1 MRNISVETKGYKPE
15 FNMTL
20 TDGNNHS
27 YTITDHDVQ
36 ADSLAIRTGTSNSG
50 ELTVGAAVIGS
61 LSVGLLND
69 GSNYNKFDNVTW
81 RGAYI
86 EATFTVHGTNVQ
98 LGRYYVNEHSEQGGA
113 IRVVAYDAMQ
123 ILDGYQ
129 IYEHNFTYPLNAV
142 TAVNTIKTALAQR
155 TQQQW
160 QVVGLTDAT
169 AQSLSLPD
177 PGTDKMSER
186 AFLSYVAQILCKYV
200 VVKRMNGIETI
211 FFGWYD
217 TAHPV
222 RNVGTTFSHDLKTS
236 EYNPENFQ
244 IKVYDSS
251 YTVTVRGPG
260 STGPLT
266 NAVYIEN
273 NPFIRSSN
281 VGLPNPGGGMAYDIY
296 SQVHALTYRPGT
308 VDILADIALEAGD
321 VITVSTGP
329 LGGTYKM
336 IITNL
341 TFGTG
346 LTMNVSSDADPSDDM
361 IFNPSTY
368 FKKATE
374 QAISDELA
382 DSDSEL
388 SKALGGGGDP
398 DLELITIPRVEV
410 ICAVDGNDDPT
421 MGFYKGVTME
431 FQPYQ
436 NNGILTYR
444 NKSSAQSIGGIEIMR
459 VIYPEQKIY
468 IPKNEGAY
476 CYTELLITGI
486 VVPDYDE
493 YRNANID
500 EATHSCNFY
509 PNLYEPAKIRVRV
522 RRGSSNTSQTVR
534 FIDLSGTVVGDDNTS
549 PTGMRPLAFFN
560 GLEGKFFT
568 SWIGGKFRAP
578 ICEIPLP
585 GNVFDFSDD
594 ATTGGKWCR
603 TAGTVMPTKY
613 INYPS

>member
-1 MRNISVETKGYKPE
+1 MRNIGVATKGYKPV

-27 YTITDHDVQ
+27 YSITDHDVQ

-50 ELTVGAAVIGS
+50 ELTIGAAIIGS
-61 LSVGLLND
+61 LSVTLLND
-69 GSNYNKFDNVTW
+69 GSNNNKYDNVDW

-86 EATFTVHGTNVQ
+86 EATFTVNGANVQ
-98 LGRYYVNEHSEQGGA
+98 LGRYYVNEHSENGGA

-129 IYEHNFTYPLNAV
+129 IYEHQFTYPLDAV
-142 TAVNTIKTALAQR
+142 TAVNTIMTALAQR
-155 TQQQW
+155 TQQQNQW
-160 QVVGLTDAT
+160 QVVGLDGVT
-169 AQSLSLPD
+169 LSLPD

-200 VVKRMNGIETI
+200 VIKRMNGVNTI

-222 RNVGTTFSHDLKTS
+222 QNAGTTFSHDLKTS
-236 EYNPENFQ
+236 DYNPENFQ

-251 YTVTVRGPG
+251 YTVTVRGTG
-260 STGPLT
+260 GTGPLT

-281 VGLPNPGGGMAYDIY
+281 VGDPNPGGGMAYDIY
-296 SQVHALTYRPGT
+296 TKVHALTYRPGT
-308 VDILADIALEAGD
+308 VDIVADIALEAGD
-321 VITVSTGP
+321 VINVSTGP

-368 FKKATE
+368 FKQATQ

-388 SKALGGGGDP
+388 SKALGGGGGDP
-398 DLELITIPRVEV
+398 DLELITIPAVQV
-410 ICAVDGNDDPT
+410 IAAVDSNDEPAIGFYTGFTTEFVARSASHYQATPT
-421 MGFYKGVTME
+421 M
-431 FQPYQ
+431 
-436 NNGILTYR
+436 TYR
-444 NKSSAQSIGGIEIMR
+444 KQGQTGNIGGIEIME
-459 VIYPEQKIY
+459 VTIPMQKIY
-468 IPKNEGAY
+468 IPKATGDKSF
-476 CYTELLITGI
+476 TDILVTGI
-486 VVPDYDE
+486 RIPDWDE
-493 YRNANID
+493 FDAAGID
-500 EATHSCNFY
+500 ETTHACNFY
-509 PNLYEPAKIRVRV
+509 PQVYYPAKIRVRV
-522 RRGSSNTSQTVR
+522 ERFDNYVKIYDCNDTNIGDANT
-534 FIDLSGTVVGDDNTS
+534 N
-549 PTGMRPLAFFN
+549 PTGMRPRGWFS
-560 GLEGKFFT
+560 GHDG
-568 SWIGGKFRAP
+568 P
-578 ICEIPLP
+578 IKLSFDARLPECEIPLP
-585 GNVFDFSDD
+585 GFYFFFGDTAEMNN
-594 ATTGGKWCR
+594 KWCYM
-603 TAGTVMPTKY
+603 VDNNLHLIPDKY
-613 INYPS
+613 LIYS